1 MPQLFADCLNEV
13 IEYLNDDK
21 YSLHSCL
28 LVNRLWCQVTVG
40 ILWRDCNNYSISDY
54 RTLIN
59 CLPDESK
66 KILKENG
73 IIISTSHQI
82 FNYAIFCKVLSISKV
97 HEKIFHL
104 LENQY
109 NLLVEDLINYTHIIV
124 QEICKMY
131 MNQTSLKVLE
141 YVQYSDS
148 ITYDIYPSP
157 KGFLQNLTK
166 LTFSSNISP
175 ELLINLAQTCH
186 NLFLLDVIIIYH
198 IPKELVD
205 LITIQKNLKCFS
217 MMIHDGLK
225 DEIDS
230 IPLLTM
236 ELPKTLTRFVVV
248 GENYNISL
256 SFLVN
261 FTNLQ
266 ELEISFDFSEC
277 IESFE
282 KLQDAIFPQLQ
293 ILIIKYA
300 CPRMEFLIKFLKNN
314 GKNLKKIHID
324 VDDCE
329 SEISEDSENSI
340 NSLNLTIAKY
350 CPNIRKLSTGFSDK
364 ALEMLKILFNNCQYL
379 ESIKI
384 WCGGRF
390 LNEKEAL
397 EAVLEY
403 SKNIFEIILQYE
415 FDVKFELLP
424 SELESFFIDWKK
436 RIPQKPLSFVIF
448 DSEFCKNGL
457 DKNVE
462 NMKIIEKYI
471 KLGVVKNFEID
482 DYS

>member
-1 MPQLFADCLNEV
+1 MPQLLADCLDEV

-28 LVNRLWCQVTVG
+28 LVNRLWCRVTVG
-40 ILWRDCNNYSISDY
+40 ILWRDCNNYNISDY

-73 IIISTSHQI
+73 IIISTSHPI

-97 HEKIFHL
+97 HEKIIHL

-109 NLLVEDLINYTHIIV
+109 NLLENLINYTHIVV

-141 YVQYSDS
+141 YVQYSDV
-148 ITYDIYPSP
+148 TYDIYPSP
-157 KGFLQNLTK
+157 RDFLKNLTE

-175 ELLINLAQTCH
+175 ELLINSTQTCH
-186 NLFLLDVIIIYH
+186 NLFLLDVVIIYH
-198 IPKELVD
+198 VPKELVD
-205 LITIQKNLKCFS
+205 LITIQKNLKCFG
-217 MMIHDGLK
+217 MMIHNGPK
-225 DEIDS
+225 DEINS

-248 GENYNISL
+248 GGNYKISL

-293 ILIIKYA
+293 ILIIKYS

-329 SEISEDSENSI
+329 SGISEDSDEDSI

-364 ALEMLKILFNNCQYL
+364 ALETLKILFNNCQYL

-384 WCGGRF
+384 WCGDRF

-397 EAVLEY
+397 ETVLKY
-403 SKNIFEIILQYE
+403 SKNIYEIILQYQ
-415 FDVKFELLP
+415 FDLKFELYP

-436 RIPQKPLSFVIF
+436 RIPQKPLSFVII
-448 DSEFCKNGL
+448 DSAFCKNRL

-462 NMKIIEKYI
+462 NMKIIETYT
-471 KLGVVKNFEID
+471 KLGVVKNFEIG

>member
-1 MPQLFADCLNEV
+1 
-13 IEYLNDDK
+13 
-21 YSLHSCL
+21 
-28 LVNRLWCQVTVG
+28 
-40 ILWRDCNNYSISDY
+40 
-54 RTLIN
+54 
-59 CLPDESK
+59 
-66 KILKENG
+66 
-73 IIISTSHQI
+73 
-82 FNYAIFCKVLSISKV
+82 
-97 HEKIFHL
+97 
-104 LENQY
+104 
-109 NLLVEDLINYTHIIV
+109 
-124 QEICKMY
+124 MY

>member
-1 MPQLFADCLNEV
+1 
-13 IEYLNDDK
+13 
-21 YSLHSCL
+21 
-28 LVNRLWCQVTVG
+28 
-40 ILWRDCNNYSISDY
+40 
-54 RTLIN
+54 
-59 CLPDESK
+59 
-66 KILKENG
+66 
-73 IIISTSHQI
+73 
-82 FNYAIFCKVLSISKV
+82 
-97 HEKIFHL
+97 
-104 LENQY
+104 
-109 NLLVEDLINYTHIIV
+109 
-124 QEICKMY
+124 MY

-157 KGFLQNLTK
+157 KGFLKNLTK

-266 ELEISFDFSEC
+266 ELEISFDF
-277 IESFE
+277 
-282 KLQDAIFPQLQ
+282 
-293 ILIIKYA
+293 
-300 CPRMEFLIKFLKNN
+300 N
-314 GKNLKKIHID
+314 
-324 VDDCE
+324 
-329 SEISEDSENSI
+329 
-340 NSLNLTIAKY
+340 
-350 CPNIRKLSTGFSDK
+350 
-364 ALEMLKILFNNCQYL
+364 
-379 ESIKI
+379 
-384 WCGGRF
+384 
-390 LNEKEAL
+390 
-397 EAVLEY
+397 
-403 SKNIFEIILQYE
+403 
-415 FDVKFELLP
+415 
-424 SELESFFIDWKK
+424 WKK
-436 RIPQKPLSFVIF
+436 RIPQKPLSFVII
-448 DSEFCKNGL
+448 DSAFCKNRL

-462 NMKIIEKYI
+462 NMKIIETYT
-471 KLGVVKNFEID
+471 KLGVVKNFEIG